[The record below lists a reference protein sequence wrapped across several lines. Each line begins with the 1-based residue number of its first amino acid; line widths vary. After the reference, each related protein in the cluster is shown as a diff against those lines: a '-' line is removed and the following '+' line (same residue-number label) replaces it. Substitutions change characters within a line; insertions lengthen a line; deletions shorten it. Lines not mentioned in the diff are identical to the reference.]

1 MSIIIHW
8 NHLIL
13 SSLLINIDIFNC
25 MDTSLLQICS
35 NGDPEGEKKLT
46 SVLTNGKQSFTQNI
60 NLFYYVFLR

>member
-8 NHLIL
+8 YHLIL

-35 NGDPEGEKKLT
+35 KGGPRGRKKQT
-46 SVLTNGKQSFTQNI
+46 NVLNNGKQSFTQII